1 MKILMTIR
9 SLVKNVGD
17 YFTLFNF
24 YDYIQEI
31 NVFSRLSIDKS
42 MVAVKF
48 VKTFQ
53 KPIKVS
59 SVSVQIKNIIDESF
73 SKPKFYLLRF

>member
-1 MKILMTIR
+1 MTIR
-9 SLVKNVGD
+9 SLAKNVGD